1 MNEKDTS
8 RFDDGQEA
16 PTPSPLK
23 ASNTLETLRPRDI
36 SWPTATLPGPG
47 YAGAPADVPPEIE
60 LAYSPSG
67 MAYAAPV
74 RKTDNPPLQGR
85 GLPPEGF
92 GLEPVQQ
99 TDLFTGREQP
109 VKLNANVLPVDWP
122 TAMEAMGLSEIPKKF
137 DYSYKPA
144 NTLEDRVTKLE
155 EQVDALLDRIAKHN
169 QRSSHK
175 I

>member
-16 PTPSPLK
+16 PTPRPSPLR
-23 ASNTLETLRPRDI
+23 ASNTIETLRPRDI

-109 VKLNANVLPVDWP
+109 VKLNANVLPVNWP
-122 TAMEAMGLSEIPKKF
+122 ASTN
-137 DYSYKPA
+137 KPPQLPL
-144 NTLEDRVTKLE
+144 TDRVERLE
-155 EQVDALLDRIAKHN
+155 EQVDALLDRIALHN
-169 QRSSHK
+169 VRSSHK